1 MIICRYIQRT
11 LLLTML
17 LVLSASVFGSNN
29 QVPVR
34 IEIEAPSEVLSDE
47 DFIIIYNII
56 LNEQPDNNEVPEVDK
71 FTDFEV
77 VAGPDN
83 KVSVLRNFFGEPQA
97 IKLKTT
103 YQLRAKKSG
112 TCSLPMISYK
122 LRGKTYK
129 SEKRKINVINN
140 SSKSRKRKELSDE
153 DAFIRTIVSRKLVSP
168 SDTLSVTY
176 RLYSTVPIYGIE
188 GIHRFPLPRYDF
200 YFDDLTNYRQPERT
214 EVYEGK
220 EYFVK
225 DIRVLIL
232 QPRGDGHKNIYG
244 GSVELIYTENTGR
257 KIRDRYGRIVD
268 EVVYLKKE
276 LKIEDI
282 AISVMDLI
290 AI

>member
-17 LVLSASVFGSNN
+17 LVLSASVFGNNN

-56 LNEQPDNNEVPEVDK
+56 LNEQPDNNEVPEVDR

-77 VAGPDN
+77 IAGPDN
-83 KVSVLRNFFGEPQA
+83 QASVLRNFFGEPQA

-129 SEKRKINVINN
+129 SEKKKINVINN
-140 SSKSRKRKELSDE
+140 SSKPQKHKELTDE

-176 RLYSTVPIYGIE
+176 RLYSKVPIYGIE

-200 YFDDLTNYRQPERT
+200 YFDDLTNYRQYEKT

-232 QPRGDGHKNIYG
+232 QPRGDGRKNIYG
-244 GSVELIYTENTGR
+244 GSVELIYTQDTGR

-268 EVVYLKKE
+268 EVIFLKKE